1 MSVFKPDLYLK
12 RFALL
17 DVNELVKRNIR
28 LLLVDFD
35 NTIVP
40 LGSPYIG
47 AKEASKIWE
56 LKEQGI
62 EVIILSNNK
71 RSRVEPFARKLGVEF
86 ISFALKPFFHQY
98 LRILTQKKCP
108 VEQAAALGDQ
118 LFTDIIG
125 ANALGI
131 YTIYCE
137 PIGTKDRITTRVL
150 RRIEEPF
157 LKHER
162 N

>member
-47 AKEASKIWE
+47 AKEASKIRE
-56 LKEQGI
+56 LKEAGTDMQTVALNLCGGGVRTVSSSGRVLESRTI
-62 EVIILSNNK
+62 SAEEVAQALEQSNVRLYYSDRYESAYCIYPHAGYQTVTLWYQSEVSLAAK
-71 RSRVEPFARKLGVEF
+71 LKLARLFGVEQY
-86 ISFALKPFFHQY
+86 ALY
-98 LRILTQKKCP
+98 
-108 VEQAAALGDQ
+108 
-118 LFTDIIG
+118 
-125 ANALGI
+125 
-131 YTIYCE
+131 
-137 PIGTKDRITTRVL
+137 
-150 RRIEEPF
+150 
-157 LKHER
+157 
-162 N
+162 